1 MNKIKAFF
9 HKNDKQGKEE
19 APGKEETPVTVE
31 VREDVQTPGEPP
43 VATPG
48 AALPEVLPEVHFRVS
63 EGLPPAYE
71 TGENNGTTASLY
83 DSDSNLSLLSSE
95 FGSEYSYDDMS
106 EVSGVAGVG
115 AAAAALFRE
124 QAELRD
130 YKLVE
135 KIGEGAFSKVFRA
148 TPLDSAFPARG
159 YKQVAVKV
167 IRKETL
173 QTQDRES
180 ETSVAASFSSKNS
193 KNKSST
199 REQVLKEVAL
209 HKKVS
214 PGCRYIVQF
223 LDFIETPSCYYIV
236 QELLNGGEIFNEI
249 VRFTYLSEDL
259 SRHVARQLGKAVR
272 HLHRMGVVHRDI
284 KPENLLFNPIDIAPS
299 PQGQQHFRK
308 SDDPNTKLDEGV
320 FTPGVGGGGIGE
332 VKLADFGL
340 SKQIYQTSTKTPCG
354 TVGYTAPEVVKDE
367 RYSMKVDMWGVG
379 CVLYTMLCGFPPFY
393 DDKIDV
399 LTEKISRG
407 AYTFL
412 QPWWDEI
419 SPGAKHCVGKL
430 LEVDPVHRYDI
441 DEFLADPWLNSYDCQ
456 PAPQP
461 QQEAEAKHAH
471 KARMRARKMRVQF
484 NHLQDS
490 DVLYS
495 PAAVAMRDA
504 FDISNAV
511 ARIEEERKLTPV
523 YGLGQL
529 QEEDGED
536 ESNFGSL
543 PRDADE
549 TASLD
554 ERKLR
559 LQEQQQQRAAAA
571 QQELEQRMFHLKLD
585 ASTIVKRRRE
595 RRMEA

>member
-1 MNKIKAFF
+1 MNKLKAFF
-9 HKNDKQGKEE
+9 HKNDKHSKE
-19 APGKEETPVTVE
+19 AETHPVRVQ
-31 VREDVQTPGEPP
+31 VHEDVQTPGPEEVASPLVEEFAPVTVEQSPVFQEPSP
-43 VATPG
+43 VHTPVEERTS
-48 AALPEVLPEVHFRVS
+48 A
-63 EGLPPAYE
+63 PAY
-71 TGENNGTTASLY
+71 TANDTNTSLY

-106 EVSGVAGVG
+106 QASG
-115 AAAAALFRE
+115 AAAVAAMFRE
-124 QAELRD
+124 QAELLD

-148 TPLDSAFPARG
+148 TPLETCHAARG
-159 YKQVAVKV
+159 IKQVAVKV
-167 IRKETL
+167 IRKEVL
-173 QTQDRES
+173 RTQDREATAQS
-180 ETSVAASFSSKNS
+180 ASAPSATSKT
-193 KNKSST
+193 ST

-214 PGCRYIVQF
+214 PGCRNIVQF
-223 LDFIETPSCYYIV
+223 VEFIETPGCYYIV

-259 SRHVARQLGKAVR
+259 TRHVARQLGRAVR

-284 KPENLLFNPIDIAPS
+284 KPENLLFNPIDIVPS
-299 PQGQQHFRK
+299 KEGEARLRK

-320 FTPGVGGGGIGE
+320 FQPGIGGGGIGE

-407 AYTFL
+407 EFTFL

-419 SPGAKHCVGKL
+419 SSGAKHCVSKL
-430 LEVDPVHRYDI
+430 LEVDPVMRYDI
-441 DEFLADPWLNSYDCQ
+441 DEFLSDPWLNSYDCE
-456 PAPQP
+456 PTPV
-461 QQEAEAKHAH
+461 KS
-471 KARMRARKMRVQF
+471 KTKSKSKMRTRKMRVQF
-484 NHLQDS
+484 NNLQDS

-511 ARIEEERKLTPV
+511 ARNEEERMLTPV
-523 YGLGQL
+523 FGLGQL
-529 QEEDGED
+529 AEEEESED
-536 ESNFGSL
+536 YSPLG
-543 PRDADE
+543 E

-554 ERKLR
+554 ERKLQ
-559 LQEQQQQRAAAA
+559 LQERQQHKARLA

-585 ASTIVKRRRE
+585 SSTIVKRRRE
-595 RRMEA
+595 RQLEA